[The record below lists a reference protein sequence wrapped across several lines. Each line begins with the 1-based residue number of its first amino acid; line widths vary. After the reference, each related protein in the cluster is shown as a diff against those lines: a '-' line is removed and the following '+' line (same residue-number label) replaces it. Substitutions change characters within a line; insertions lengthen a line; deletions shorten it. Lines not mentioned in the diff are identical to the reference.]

1 MEAVEELAPI
11 VEVLSLKFNMNGLW
25 GGCGVVRDGEV
36 WWRCYTRERKKGC
49 KRIVWWR
56 AVRVVVVA
64 GAVHVLGGV
73 KF

>member
-36 WWRCYTRERKKGC
+36 WWRGYTRERKNSA
-49 KRIVWWR
+49 RE
-56 AVRVVVVA
+56 
-64 GAVHVLGGV
+64 LFGGV
-73 KF
+73 RCEWWLLRGRCTC